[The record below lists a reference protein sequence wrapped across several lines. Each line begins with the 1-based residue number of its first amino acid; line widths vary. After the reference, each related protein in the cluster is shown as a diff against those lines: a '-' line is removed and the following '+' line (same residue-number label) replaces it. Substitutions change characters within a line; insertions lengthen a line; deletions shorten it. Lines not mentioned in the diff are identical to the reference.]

1 MVRKGTQVGEKSLLG
16 KVLYLKYS
24 RSRQV
29 QVRTCLTHFDQIELA
44 FSVGSNIVKN
54 EAEDIML
61 DEEGV
66 AQGLQHKV
74 LHEGL
79 GGVLNKQKISI
90 AMVCIIL
97 SILMGSCTKTAL
109 RNFTPHQ
116 S

>member
-29 QVRTCLTHFDQIELA
+29 QVKTCLTHFDQIELA

-79 GGVLNKQKISI
+79 GGVLNKQKISTSYN
-90 AMVCIIL
+90 MHDFEH
-97 SILMGSCTKTAL
+97 SYS
-109 RNFTPHQ
+109 NFTPHQ